1 MTLSRAQAVKALLS
15 HTLRTEF
22 RKAHGWIG
30 LALFSLASAYAAYR
44 AVGAHPEAATWN
56 ALIWV
61 VLMFSAFN
69 ALARPLA
76 DDVAAVRRYH
86 MHLIDPRDYFLA
98 RMLYHG
104 VLLSALSLI
113 IQSSFSLFLG
123 TEHLGGMRSAW
134 MALGMQTTA
143 WAMAGTITL
152 LGALGARAGAGFG
165 LTAVLGLPLI
175 IPILLLSARLGD
187 AIMSGLG
194 AAEKAESLLFLGTFG
209 GGAAAMGYILFPY
222 LWRE

>member
-1 MTLSRAQAVKALLS
+1 MMPLRSRSVGYLLV

-22 RKAHGWIG
+22 RKAHGWVG
-30 LALFSLASAYAAYR
+30 LLLFALASAYAAYR
-44 AVGAHPEAATWN
+44 AVGARPEPATWN
-56 ALIWV
+56 ALVWV

-76 DDVAAVRRYH
+76 DDVATVRRYQ
-86 MHLIDPRDYFLA
+86 MHLIDPRDFLLA

-104 VLLSALSLI
+104 LLLSVLSVV
-113 IQSSFSLFLG
+113 IQGAFSLFLG
-123 TEHLGGMRSAW
+123 TEHLEGTRSLW

-152 LGALGARAGAGFG
+152 LGALAARAGAGFG

-175 IPILLLSARLGD
+175 IPILLLAARLGD

-194 AAEKAESLLFLGTFG
+194 AAEKWESLLFLGTFG

>member
-1 MTLSRAQAVKALLS
+1 MIRARTQAVGYLFV

-22 RKAHGWIG
+22 RKAHGWVG
-30 LALFSLASAYAAYR
+30 LGLFALASAYAAYR
-44 AVGAHPEAATWN
+44 AVGPKPEATTWN
-56 ALIWV
+56 ALAWV

-86 MHLIDPRDYFLA
+86 MHLIDPRDYLMA

-104 VLLSALSLI
+104 VLLSVLSLVV
-113 IQSSFSLFLG
+113 QGAFSLFLG
-123 TEHLGGMRSAW
+123 TEHLEGTRSLW
-134 MALGMQTTA
+134 MALGMQTAA
-143 WAMAGTITL
+143 WSMAGTITL
-152 LGALGARAGAGFG
+152 LWALAARAGAGFG

-175 IPILLLSARLGD
+175 IPILLLAARLGN
-187 AIMSGLG
+187 AILSGLG
-194 AAEKAESLLFLGTFG
+194 AAEKWESLLFLGTFG